1 MDIVFK
7 SEVLHC
13 SENLA
18 KCIANLCCGRYLPVK
33 VRGINPYR
41 KGIRGVGVD
50 LREKHPHYN
59 LLVVEPDHGI
69 VEPEVLCCVDKLR
82 QTWNGKRELLEEY
95 NLQKF
100 ETRGRDPTNQRFQV
114 SANAS
119 EPEQAEVGKCN
130 VCRDWRMCGLPLH
143 ITVRNRECKLDIESL

>member
-18 KCIANLCCGRYLPVK
+18 NRIANLCSGRYLPVE
-33 VRGINPYR
+33 VPGINAYS
-41 KGIRGVGVD
+41 KGECGVTFG
-50 LREKHPHYN
+50 EKHPHYN
-59 LLVVEPDHGI
+59 FLVVEPDHGI

-82 QTWNGKRELLEEY
+82 QTWNGKPELLEEY

-119 EPEQAEVGKCN
+119 EPEQAEVRKCN
-130 VCRDWRMCGLPLH
+130 VCRDWRMCEWPLH
-143 ITVRNRECKLDIESL
+143 ITVRYRECKLEIESL

>member
-1 MDIVFK
+1 MDLVSK
-7 SEVLHC
+7 SEVLRC

-18 KCIANLCCGRYLPVK
+18 KRIANLCRGRYLPVK
-33 VRGINPYR
+33 VREINPYN
-41 KGIRGVGVD
+41 KVTCGVG

-69 VEPEVLCCVDKLR
+69 VEAEVLCCVDKLR
-82 QTWNGKRELLEEY
+82 ETWNGKPELLEEY

-119 EPEQAEVGKCN
+119 EPEEAEVRKRN

-143 ITVRNRECKLDIESL
+143 IPVRNGECKLDIESL